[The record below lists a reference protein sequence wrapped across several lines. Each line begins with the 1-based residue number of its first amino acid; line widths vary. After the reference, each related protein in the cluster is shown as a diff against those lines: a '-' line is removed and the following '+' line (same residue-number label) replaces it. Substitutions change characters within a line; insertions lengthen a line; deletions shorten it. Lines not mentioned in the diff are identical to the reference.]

1 MISFDFEYYRPDDI
15 KEAAEVYAQLQ
26 KDGKNPLYF
35 SGGTEVITM
44 ARKGTLKF
52 DALIDL
58 KNIKEMNGYRE
69 DEDGIYFG
77 ANMTLNEA
85 AEAKVFPFIGE
96 VVRTIGDHTI
106 RNRITLGGNICGR
119 LPYREALLPFL
130 LYDAQV
136 YIAGINGK
144 KALPLN
150 EAFNKRL
157 SLSAGEFVVGFKVA
171 GKFKNSKYQSIR
183 KVRTSEID
191 YPLLHIASIKDEE
204 GIKIAVSGLCAFP
217 FRSYELEKYVNGTPN
232 TVEIINNVYRFI
244 PAPVK
249 EDNLATA
256 EYRKALFEMSL
267 EKILEKWGEVK

>member
-1 MISFDFEYYRPDDI
+1 MISFDFEYYRPDSI
-15 KEAAEVYAQLQ
+15 KEATDVYAQLHEE
-26 KDGKNPLYF
+26 GKSPLYF

-44 ARKGTLKF
+44 ARKGALKF

-58 KNIKEMNGYRE
+58 KNIEEMNVYRK

-85 AEAKVFPFIGE
+85 AEMKDFPLIRE

-136 YIAGINGK
+136 YIAGINGI
-144 KALPLN
+144 KALSIN

-157 SLSAGEFVVGFKVA
+157 VLSKGEFVIGFKV
-171 GKFKNSKYQSIR
+171 KESFMDTKYLNIR
-183 KVRTSEID
+183 KVKTSEID
-191 YPLLHIASIKDEE
+191 YPLFHIASIKDEE
-204 GIKIAVSGLCAFP
+204 GIKIAVSGLCAYP
-217 FRSYELEKYVNGTPN
+217 FRSYELDKHINCNSEPD
-232 TVEIINNVYRFI
+232 EIINNVYQFI
-244 PAPVK
+244 PGTIK
-249 EDNLATA
+249 EDNIASA
-256 EYRKALFEMSL
+256 EYRKALFELNL
-267 EKILEKWGEVK
+267 EKILEKWGEA